1 MSKHKSVAS
10 VSHLRRPRD
19 AAGFRVP
26 RKGTLSWDV
35 YKLLSRQLSAGEIAA
50 RLGAD
55 RTVVRV
61 LMYKIRNPERSN
73 DQQWFWNA
81 ERER

>member
-1 MSKHKSVAS
+1 MGKRKSARPVA
-10 VSHLRRPRD
+10 HIRRPRD

-35 YKLLSRQLSAGEIAA
+35 YKLLSRRLSAGEIAA

-81 ERER
+81 ERDR